1 MIYKPFY
8 FIIKIGDYMDEY
20 IDYVQKEFC
29 ASAFVIN
36 PVNKKILLV
45 YHNDFDRWVQ
55 PGGHIEK
62 NETPEET
69 ALREVWEETG
79 VKIKLIGERFPR
91 EQDFIRPL
99 GIQRNRTLK
108 GKIHI
113 DIIYAAVPIN
123 KIDHTDTDN
132 DVVKVGWFSRNDLER
147 IKVFPDIKITMDYIL
162 KHYFGDHNG

>member
-1 MIYKPFY
+1 MIYKVFFY
-8 FIIKIGDYMDEY
+8 IINLGDNMDK
-20 IDYVQKEFC
+20 DYC

-36 PVNKKILLV
+36 PINKKILLV
-45 YHNDFDRWVQ
+45 YHNEFERWVQ

-79 VKIKLIGERFPR
+79 VKIRLLGERFPR

-99 GIQRNRTLK
+99 GIQKNRTIS

-113 DIIYAAVPIN
+113 DVIYPAVPIN
-123 KIDHTDTDN
+123 EIDHTDADN
-132 DVVKVGWFSRNDLER
+132 DVQKIGWFTRNELER

-162 KHYFGDHNG
+162 KKYFSEA

>member
-1 MIYKPFY
+1 
-8 FIIKIGDYMDEY
+8 MD
-20 IDYVQKEFC
+20 KEFC

-45 YHNDFDRWVQ
+45 HHKDFDRWVQ

-79 VKIKLIGERFPR
+79 VKIRLLGERFPR

-99 GIQRNRTLK
+99 GIQKNRTLK
-108 GKIHI
+108 GKMHI
-113 DIIYAAVPIN
+113 DIIYPAVPIN
-123 KIDHTDTDN
+123 QIEHTDTDD
-132 DVVKVGWFSRNDLER
+132 DVEKVAWFTRNDLER

-162 KHYFGDHNG
+162 KKYFNEGING

>member
-1 MIYKPFY
+1 MIYKVFFY
-8 FIIKIGDYMDEY
+8 IINLGDNMDK
-20 IDYVQKEFC
+20 DYC

-36 PVNKKILLV
+36 PINKKILLV
-45 YHNDFDRWVQ
+45 YHNEFERWVQ

-79 VKIKLIGERFPR
+79 VKIRLLGERFPR

-99 GIQRNRTLK
+99 GIQKNRTIS

-113 DIIYAAVPIN
+113 DIIYPAVPIN
-123 KIDHTDTDN
+123 EIDHTDADN
-132 DVVKVGWFSRNDLER
+132 DVQKIGWFTRNELER

-162 KHYFGDHNG
+162 KKYFSEA

>member
-1 MIYKPFY
+1 MIYKVFFY
-8 FIIKIGDYMDEY
+8 IINLGDNMDK
-20 IDYVQKEFC
+20 DYC

-36 PVNKKILLV
+36 PINKKILLV
-45 YHNDFDRWVQ
+45 YHNEFERWVQ

-79 VKIKLIGERFPR
+79 VKIRLLGERFPR

-99 GIQRNRTLK
+99 GIQKNRTIS

-113 DIIYAAVPIN
+113 DIIYPAVPIN
-123 KIDHTDTDN
+123 EIDHTDADTD
-132 DVVKVGWFSRNDLER
+132 VQKIGWFTRNELER
-147 IKVFPDIKITMDYIL
+147 IKVFPDIKITMD
-162 KHYFGDHNG
+162 